1 MGCKGC
7 PQRLCYGYAEGT
19 THRTNRFL
27 EPMTTAS
34 AHGTLTTTMGSAHG
48 TTRYEIPLQTRLDAA
63 LRAQAELLVEL
74 ETAPEKD
81 WDAIYRELGQMTALA
96 HKMRQL
102 MANETV

>member
-1 MGCKGC
+1 M
-7 PQRLCYGYAEGT
+7 
-19 THRTNRFL
+19 TN
-27 EPMTTAS
+27 
-34 AHGTLTTTMGSAHG
+34 LTTT
-48 TTRYEIPLQTRLDAA
+48 TTTTSTAPTTTYEIPLQVRFDAA